1 LKKPASPHPY
11 TSLETSY
18 AREIEEYFRTILE
31 SGRIQNDLSSSFTE
45 VTNQSIQEQA
55 PLDEARSL
63 AAGQA
68 RESYKCETCGLEFS
82 GILAFAT
89 HDEETGHMKNRSKHI
104 SIPAHVGHDLAY
116 RGFIGSY

>member
-1 LKKPASPHPY
+1 MKKPASPYPY
-11 TSLETSY
+11 ASLETSY

-31 SGRIQNDLSSSFTE
+31 SGRIQSDLSSSFTE
-45 VTNQSIQEQA
+45 VTRQLVQEQA

-63 AAGQA
+63 AARQA
-68 RESYKCETCGLEFS
+68 RESYKCETCGLEFL

-89 HDEETGHMKNRSKHI
+89 HDEETAHMKNRSKPV
-104 SIPAHVGHDLAY
+104 SVPAHIGHDLGY